1 METKQYKRKFEFW
14 HKDPHMT
21 IKCHI
26 EGELECSTCRSNDLD
41 VRNFYATD
49 VMKGGN
55 MTVVYA
61 CRDCEF
67 TEYIEYPLVSRK
79 ESQQIER
86 ESDKIDNLLK
96 NNLQF
101 DKL

>member
-1 METKQYKRKFEFW
+1 MENKQYKRKFEFW
-14 HKDPHMT
+14 HKGPRMT

-26 EGELECSTCRSNDLD
+26 EGKLECTQCRSSDLD
-41 VRNFYATD
+41 VSNFYATN
-49 VMKGGN
+49 VMQGGN
-55 MTVVYA
+55 MTVHYF
-61 CRDCEF
+61 CRDCDF
-67 TEYIEYPLVSRK
+67 TEDIEYPLISRK

>member
-1 METKQYKRKFEFW
+1 
-14 HKDPHMT
+14 
-21 IKCHI
+21 
-26 EGELECSTCRSNDLD
+26 
-41 VRNFYATD
+41 
-49 VMKGGN
+49 MKGGN
-55 MTVVYA
+55 MTVVYS

-67 TEYIEYPLVSRK
+67 TKYIEYPLVSRK